1 MKRAVTLILLFT
13 LTARAM
19 CQSAVQTNTAYQH
32 TTAKTVALA
41 FPGATTTHNLIVV
54 HLDWDNQGADVSS
67 LTDNVGNTYKKINGK
82 TNWNGANY
90 AADLWY
96 AYNIAGGATTI
107 TATLSTNPTSFFQIY
122 ITEFSGI
129 ASSIDPLDQNSVATG
144 NAAAINSGA
153 KTTVY
158 NNEMV
163 YGAAI
168 GATASISATG
178 SFTLV
183 SNANSNIIEYR
194 KVSSPGSNAAAF
206 TGAGAGNWVGQMATF
221 ISTISILPVSF
232 TSFKGQC
239 GDDGH
244 VRLDWT
250 TAEETNNNFFTVQQS
265 VDGDSWFNIGTV
277 KAAGNSASPESYTYS
292 TNSEAGPVTWF
303 RLQQTDVDGRFTYSN
318 VITVNSCTLAVSA
331 LSIYPN
337 PVNGSALTGRIDM
350 GPGEMFTIEV
360 VNSTGR
366 IISRGTIRQPVFR
379 VELPG
384 SLAAGLYYARIASA
398 MTTTVTP
405 FLVK

>member
-1 MKRAVTLILLFT
+1 MKRVVTLIFLFT
-13 LTARAM
+13 LTVQAM
-19 CQSAVQTNTAYQH
+19 SQSAVQTNTVYQH
-32 TTAKTVALA
+32 TTAKTVSLA
-41 FPGATTTHNLIVV
+41 FPGATAAQNLIVV
-54 HLDWDNQGADVSS
+54 HLDWDNQGADVST
-67 LTDNVGNTYKKINGK
+67 LTDNAGNTYKKINGK

-96 AYNIAGGATTI
+96 AYNITGGATTI
-107 TATLSTNPTSFFQIY
+107 TATLSANPTTFFQIY

-144 NAAAINSGA
+144 NSTAINSGS

-168 GATASISATG
+168 GATASISAGG

-183 SNANSNIIEYR
+183 SAANSNIIEFR
-194 KVSSPGSNAAAF
+194 KVSSPGSNASTF
-206 TGAGAGNWVGQMATF
+206 TGAGAGNWVAQMATF
-221 ISTISILPVSF
+221 ISTISILPVSL

-239 GDDGH
+239 GNDGH

-265 VDGDSWFNIGTV
+265 VDGNNWFNIGTV
-277 KAAGNSASPESYTYS
+277 KAAGNSASPENYSYS
-292 TNSEAGPVTWF
+292 TNSETGPVTWF
-303 RLQQTDVDGRFTYSN
+303 RLQQTDIDGRFTWSN
-318 VITVNSCTLAVSA
+318 VITVNSCALAVSA

-337 PVNGSALTGRIDM
+337 PVNGAALTGRIDIA
-350 GPGEMFTIEV
+350 PGETLTIEV

-366 IISRGTIRQPVFR
+366 IITRGTIRQPEFR

-384 SLAAGLYYARIASA
+384 GLAAGLYYARIASPITA
-398 MTTTVTP
+398 SVTP